1 MDFAHLQV
9 WAHRLM
15 QGDGVADSVGG
26 AVRHLMVDE
35 FQDTSRVQLRILE
48 RLAKAHG
55 NIALGGDDQSI
66 YRFRG
71 ASVANLLEFPR
82 RYPRCSTVELSTNYR
97 SHREIVAATGRWMAA
112 AAPWEVHGRSYR
124 YTKSAAPNCP
134 ESHPGY
140 PAVVSVLGQ
149 DPRDEAA
156 QLGELLRFLRDNG
169 VISNYGQAALLHS
182 VRDQFSTTY
191 LDGLELVGIPVLCE
205 PAGHDRVSAGDGVL
219 VTTIHQAKG
228 REWDVVIVGS
238 LDGPDIETDRIG
250 RTLAGYGVYS
260 SESEHLIGEF
270 DRARQHYVAF
280 TRARR
285 LPVLTTGGAP
295 SDRFRSIWDATDR
308 RPGMERD
315 SLSRQR
321 FGPASAVPRRV
332 FDIERLDRLVIRL
345 NVPR

>member
-55 NIALGGDDQSI
+55 NIAVVGDDDQSI

-82 RYPRCSTVELSTNYR
+82 RYPGRSTVELSTNYR

-124 YTKSAAPNCP
+124 YAKSAAPHDP
-134 ESHPGY
+134 ETHLDY
-140 PAVVSVLGQ
+140 HAVISVQGQ

-169 VISNYGQAALLHS
+169 VIARYGQVALLLHS
-182 VRDQFSTTY
+182 VRDEFSSSY
-191 LDGLELVGIPVLCE
+191 LDGLEFAGIPVLCE

-260 SESEHLIGEF
+260 SEPEHLIGEF

-308 RPGMERD
+308 RPGMAWNGTH
-315 SLSRQR
+315 S
-321 FGPASAVPRRV
+321 PASGSDRRLL
-332 FDIERLDRLVIRL
+332 F
-345 NVPR
+345 PGGSST